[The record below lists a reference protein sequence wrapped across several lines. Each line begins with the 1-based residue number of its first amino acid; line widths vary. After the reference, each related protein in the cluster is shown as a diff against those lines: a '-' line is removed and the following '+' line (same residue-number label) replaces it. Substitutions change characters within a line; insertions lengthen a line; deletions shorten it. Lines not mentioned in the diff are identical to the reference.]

1 MIIDLFVVLFIVAFM
16 LTILAIGTES
26 IAYIML
32 GMMFWMVLF
41 VQSLYLTDMSGTV
54 YYEFGISA
62 LCMGFIFVHLM
73 LLIFFFLEWREKSK
87 MP

>member
-16 LTILAIGTES
+16 LTILGMSTES

-32 GMMFWMVLF
+32 GTMFWMVLF
-41 VQSLYLTDMSGTV
+41 VQSLYLTDMSGTI

-62 LCMGFIFVHLM
+62 LCMGFIFVHVI
-73 LLIFFFLEWREKSK
+73 LLILFFFDFKQKGR
-87 MP
+87 MV